1 MSDCGLLGISGVEDI
16 VESEAK
22 EDVPAAADGEV
33 IGAAEAALPLALA
46 ASQGF
51 GGEGIL
57 RMKD

>member
-1 MSDCGLLGISGVEDI
+1 LGISGVEDI